1 MEQPT
6 RIDGDRDAKRGL
18 LRLMEAAANN
28 RHKPSLAV
36 IGTGIAG
43 LSAAYLLK
51 DKYRVTV
58 FESQAR
64 AGMGAHSVDYVSN
77 GIARRIDIPLRIF
90 CRGYYENL
98 FALYKHI
105 GVEMVTSD
113 HSGIFADDAGR
124 VVLHYGNI
132 RWGESQVS
140 YLKGRSWLSPAAWT
154 IGLQSRRF
162 FARAKRDIDRTDLAD
177 LSFGEYLEQSGVGRE
192 FGETVLLPMLSVT
205 CTCDYQAVRDYPADI
220 MLDYLTC
227 GIHEIG
233 IMSAAKGVDDI
244 VPRML
249 IDVDLRTNSPIDTI
263 APDGQQLRV
272 TTRAGSDEWF
282 NQVVVAAQAQQAAAM
297 IAGFD
302 ERRALLNRIPFE
314 RSTMSV
320 HTDQQILPAPAKGLS
335 PVSYHVPRN
344 STRAEVSV
352 DLTKAIA
359 RLSGQEAVFQTWNPM
374 RRIAPNRELARVD
387 FTRPTV
393 TRDSRKAAAA
403 LRESQTQPGNNLWLC
418 GSYMAEKIPLLE
430 AAVESSVAVAT
441 QLGAAIPWKDS
452 AAAAT

>member
-1 MEQPT
+1 MESGA
-6 RIDGDRDAKRGL
+6 DH
-18 LRLMEAAANN
+18 

-43 LSAAYLLK
+43 LTAAYLLK
-51 DKYRVTV
+51 AKYRVTV

-77 GIARRIDIPLRIF
+77 GITRRIDIPLRIF

-98 FALYKHI
+98 FALYNHI
-105 GVEMVTSD
+105 GVEIVTSD
-113 HSGIFADDAGR
+113 HSGIFADADGR
-124 VVLHYGNI
+124 VKMHYGNI
-132 RWGESQVS
+132 RWGESQIS
-140 YLKGRSWLSPAAWT
+140 YLKGRSWLSSTAWT

-162 FARAKRDIDRTDLAD
+162 FARAKRDIGRAELAD
-177 LSFGEYLEQSGVGRE
+177 LSFGEYLYQAETGQA
-192 FGETVLLPMLSVT
+192 FADTVLLPMLSVT

-249 IDVDLRTNSPIDTI
+249 VDVELRTNSPVAAIE
-263 APDGQQLRV
+263 PSGQQLRV
-272 TTRAGSDEWF
+272 VTKAGADQCF
-282 NQVVVAAQAQQAAAM
+282 DQVVVAAQAQQAATM
-297 IAGFD
+297 ISGFD
-302 ERRALLNRIPFE
+302 ERQSLLNRIPFE
-314 RSTMSV
+314 RSSMSV
-320 HTDQQILPAPAKGLS
+320 HTDEQILPAPAKGLS
-335 PVSYHVPRN
+335 PVSYHIPQGG
-344 STRAEVSV
+344 SRAEVSV

-359 RLSGQEAVFQTWNPM
+359 RLSGQETVFQTWNPI

-393 TRDSRKAAAA
+393 TRDSRKAVVA
-403 LRESQTQPGNNLWLC
+403 LRESQSQRGNNLWLC

-430 AAVESSVAVAT
+430 AAVDSSVAVAK
-441 QLGAAIPWKDS
+441 QLGADIPWQRGAP
-452 AAAAT
+452 AAA

>member
-1 MEQPT
+1 M
-6 RIDGDRDAKRGL
+6 DAGGNHRP
-18 LRLMEAAANN
+18 
-28 RHKPSLAV
+28 KPGLAV

-51 DKYRVTV
+51 DRYRVTV

-77 GIARRIDIPLRIF
+77 GITRRIDIPLRIF

-105 GVEMVTSD
+105 GVEIVTSD
-113 HSGIFADDAGR
+113 HSGIFADDTGR
-124 VVLHYGNI
+124 VKLHYGNI
-132 RWGESQVS
+132 RWGSAQMS
-140 YLKGRSWLSPAAWT
+140 YPKGRSWLRPAAWAL
-154 IGLQSRRF
+154 GLQSRKF
-162 FARAKRDIDRTDLAD
+162 FARAKRDVGQPGLAN
-177 LSFGEYLEQSGVGRE
+177 LSFGEYLQQAETGQV
-192 FGETVLLPMLSVT
+192 FVDTVLLPMLSVT

-220 MLDYLTC
+220 MLEYLTC
-227 GIHEIG
+227 GIHELG
-233 IMSAAKGVDDI
+233 IMSAAKGVEDI

-249 IDVDLRTNSPIDTI
+249 VDVDLRTSSPIAAI
-263 APDGQQLRV
+263 EPAGEQLRV
-272 TTRAGSDEWF
+272 LTKVGEDHCF
-282 NQVVVAAQAQQAAAM
+282 DQVVVAAQAQQAAAM
-297 IAGFD
+297 ISGFD

-320 HTDQQILPAPAKGLS
+320 HTDQQILPASAVGLS
-335 PVSYHVPRN
+335 PVSYHVPRD
-344 STRAEVSV
+344 SSRAEVSV

-359 RLSGQEAVFQTWNPM
+359 RLAGQETVFQTWNPM

-393 TRDSRKAAAA
+393 TRDSREAVRA
-403 LRESQTQPGNNLWLC
+403 LHASQNQPGNRLWLC

-430 AAVESSVAVAT
+430 AAVDSSVAVAE
-441 QLGAAIPWKDS
+441 QLGAAIPWRTGT
-452 AAAAT
+452 AATV